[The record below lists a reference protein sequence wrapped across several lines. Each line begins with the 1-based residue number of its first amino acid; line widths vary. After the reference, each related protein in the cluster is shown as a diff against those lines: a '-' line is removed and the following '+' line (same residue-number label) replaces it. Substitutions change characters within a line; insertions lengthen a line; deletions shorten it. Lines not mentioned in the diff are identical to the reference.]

1 MWINIKLAQTIF
13 HVIQTHMKSDS
24 PPTRNYRQKAR
35 AKAAAETG
43 MRILDAFIARMQVG
57 WFEEIRLD
65 DVAADAGVTVQTVIR
80 RFGGKEGLLES
91 VNDKIDH
98 DILEER
104 QLPVG
109 DVANALDAVVA
120 EYEKL
125 GDFVMRM
132 LAQEDRYPSIR
143 ALTDH
148 GREVHRRW
156 TGDVFAPWL
165 ERFGGAERRHVHDRL
180 VIAFDLYVWKLLRV
194 DMKRSKAEL
203 RRTMLEMAADALGT
217 TTEDLLQPRMRENSD
232 A

>member
-1 MWINIKLAQTIF
+1 
-13 HVIQTHMKSDS
+13 MKRDS

-35 AKAAAETG
+35 ATAAAETG
-43 MRILDAFIARMQVG
+43 MRILDAFIARLQVG

-91 VNDKIDH
+91 ANEKVDH

-109 DVANALDAVVA
+109 DVAKGLDAIIA
-120 EYEKL
+120 QYEKR
-125 GDFVMRM
+125 GDFMMRM
-132 LAQEDRYPSIR
+132 LAQEDRYASIR
-143 ALTDH
+143 ELTDH
-148 GREVHRRW
+148 GRAVHRRW
-156 TGDVFAPWL
+156 TGEVFAPWL
-165 ERFGGAERRHVHDRL
+165 ERFDGVERRYVHDRL
-180 VIAFDLYVWKLLRV
+180 MIAFDLYVWKLVRV

-203 RRTMLEMAADALGT
+203 GRTMLEMAADALGT
-217 TTEDLLQPRMRENSD
+217 TTEDLLQPRDKETID

>member
-1 MWINIKLAQTIF
+1 
-13 HVIQTHMKSDS
+13 MKTDS
-24 PPTRNYRQKAR
+24 PPTRAYRQKAR
-35 AKAAAETG
+35 AKAAEETG
-43 MRILDAFIARMQVG
+43 KRIVEAFQRHLREG

-65 DVAADAGVTVQTVIR
+65 DVAAEAGVTVQTVIR
-80 RFGGKEGLLES
+80 RFGSKEGLLET
-91 VNDKIDH
+91 VNVKIDSE
-98 DILEER
+98 IVQER
-104 QLPVG
+104 DLPVG
-109 DVANALDAVVA
+109 DVAKAVDAIIA

-125 GDFVMRM
+125 GDFVLRL

-143 ALTDH
+143 ELTDH
-148 GREVHRRW
+148 GRAVHRRW

-217 TTEDLLQPRMRENSD
+217 TIQDLLKPRMRENSD